1 MMENYLEHFK
11 GDEVFC
17 RLIMDYKERVI
28 ESYTMITT
36 PFLDPHEQMIVERLI
51 GKNQGVKV
59 SFDGGFENAEMK
71 RAVIYP
77 DIFEIEN
84 EDYEIAVLSVR
95 YPGKF
100 VKVSHRDVLG
110 ALMNLGLKRE
120 LYGDIIVKEDYAYFA
135 CDKKMADYLMQNLTM
150 VGRGSVKVDLVKER
164 LTRTQDYKKVQI
176 SIASFRL
183 DLILAEA
190 YHLSRSEVSKYIQ
203 GNFVKVN
210 YKEVVQTNYLCHNMD
225 IISLRRH
232 GRLKLV
238 DLNKMNRKGKHVVE
252 VWFYK

>member
-1 MMENYLEHFK
+1 MEHYLEHFK

-17 RLIMDYKERVI
+17 RQIMDIKERVEETYI
-28 ESYTMITT
+28 MQVT
-36 PFLDPHEQMIVERLI
+36 PFLNPHQQDIVTALI
-51 GKNQGVKV
+51 GKHHGVKV
-59 SFDGGFENAEMK
+59 SFDGGFNEAEMA

-77 DIFEIEN
+77 DIFEIDE
-84 EDYEIAVLSVR
+84 EDYEISVLSVR

-100 VKVSHRDVLG
+100 VKISHRDVLG

-120 LYGDIIVKEDYAYFA
+120 LYGDIIVEDDYAYFA
-135 CDKKMADYLMQNLTM
+135 CDAKMKEYLMQNLTM
-150 VGRGSVKVDLVKER
+150 VGRGSVKVEQVKQR
-164 LTRTQDYKKVQI
+164 LTRHQDYQKIQV
-176 SIASFRL
+176 SVASFRL
-183 DLILAEA
+183 DLIIAEA
-190 YHLSRSEVSKYIQ
+190 FHLSRSEASKFIN

-232 GRLKLV
+232 GRIKIV
-238 DLNKMNRKGKHVVE
+238 DLNKVNRKGKNVIE

>member
-1 MMENYLEHFK
+1 MEHYLEHFK

-17 RLIMDYKERVI
+17 RQIMDIKERV
-28 ESYTMITT
+28 EENYMMQVT
-36 PFLDPHEQMIVERLI
+36 PFLNPHQQMIVSSLI
-51 GKNQGVKV
+51 GKHQGVKV
-59 SFDGGFENAEMK
+59 SFDGGFDNAEMQ

-77 DIFEIEN
+77 DVFEVTN
-84 EDYEIAVLSVR
+84 EDYEVAVLSVR

-100 VKVSHRDVLG
+100 VKISHRDVLG

-120 LYGDIIVKEDYAYFA
+120 LYGDIIVQEDYAYFA
-135 CDKKMADYLMQNLTM
+135 CDEKMADYLIQNLNM
-150 VGRGSVKVDLVKER
+150 VGRGSVKVKRVS
-164 LTRTQDYKKVQI
+164 TRIEHKQDYQVVQH

-183 DLILAEA
+183 DLIIAEA
-190 YHLSRSEVSKYIQ
+190 FNLSRSEASQYIQ

-225 IISLRRH
+225 IISVRRH
-232 GRLKLV
+232 GRIKIV
-238 DLNKMNRKGKHVVE
+238 DLKKLNRKQKHVIE

>member
-1 MMENYLEHFK
+1 MENYLEHFK

-17 RLIMDYKERVI
+17 RQIMDIKERV
-28 ESYTMITT
+28 EENYMMQVT
-36 PFLDPHEQMIVERLI
+36 PFLDPHQQNLVSLLI
-51 GKNQGVKV
+51 GKHQGVQVK
-59 SFDGGFENAEMK
+59 FDGGFENAEMK

-77 DIFEIEN
+77 DVFEIN
-84 EDYEIAVLSVR
+84 QDDFEIAVLSVS

-100 VKVSHRDVLG
+100 VKISHRDVLG

-120 LYGDIIVKEDYAYFA
+120 LYGDIMVKEDYAYFA
-135 CDKKMADYLMQNLTM
+135 CDLKMAEYCMQNLTM
-150 VGRGSVKVDLVKER
+150 VGRGSVKVKLVNER
-164 LTRTQDYKKVQI
+164 LERHQDYRIVQA
-176 SIASFRL
+176 SVASFRL
-183 DLILAEA
+183 DLIISETFN
-190 YHLSRSEVSKYIQ
+190 LSRSEASKYIN

-232 GRLKLV
+232 GRIKIV
-238 DLNKMNRKGKHVVE
+238 DLQKINRKGKNVIE